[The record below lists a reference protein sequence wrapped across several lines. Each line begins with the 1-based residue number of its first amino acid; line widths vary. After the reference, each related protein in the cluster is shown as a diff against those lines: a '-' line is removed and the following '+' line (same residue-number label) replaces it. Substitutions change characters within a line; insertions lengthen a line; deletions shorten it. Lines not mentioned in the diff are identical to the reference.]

1 MKHALTLVFLVIIAG
16 SSLAQDRFNLTL
28 GTGLGQYKMDD
39 LKEIQDTQENYL
51 EGYGLE
57 RVENFPMY
65 LYYSGEAS
73 VRIQKMISVGLLYRL
88 QSTGCKSAYSD
99 YSGVFKIEQILK
111 ANNAGVLVDVHL
123 WNKNKFFL
131 SGQARIYYGWTV
143 LKYKE
148 YLEIYAIDSGLYNST
163 SELKS
168 ESVMINPDLTFSY
181 EITNHFFAN
190 LSVGYCVDL
199 KGDITNTGNNQPVIN
214 FKGEVMQTD
223 WSGFRLGL
231 SASYRF

>member
-1 MKHALTLVFLVIIAG
+1 MKHALTIVFLVIFSG
-16 SSLAQDRFNLTL
+16 CSLAQGRFKLTI

-51 EGYGLE
+51 EGYDLE
-57 RVENFPMY
+57 RIENFPMY

-73 VRIQKMISVGLLYRL
+73 VRIQKIISVGLLYRL

-99 YSGVFKIEQILK
+99 YSGVFKIEQIVK

-123 WNKNKFFL
+123 WNKNKFSL
-131 SGQARIYYGWTV
+131 SGQTRIYYGWTD

-148 YLEIYAIDSGLYNST
+148 YLEIYALVSGLHNST
-163 SELKS
+163 AELKS

-181 EITNHFFAN
+181 ELTKHFFAN
-190 LSVGYCVDL
+190 LSVGYCIDF
-199 KGDITNTGNNQPVIN
+199 KGDITNRGQTVRN
-214 FKGEVMQTD
+214 FEGEVLQTD

-231 SASYRF
+231 SACYKF